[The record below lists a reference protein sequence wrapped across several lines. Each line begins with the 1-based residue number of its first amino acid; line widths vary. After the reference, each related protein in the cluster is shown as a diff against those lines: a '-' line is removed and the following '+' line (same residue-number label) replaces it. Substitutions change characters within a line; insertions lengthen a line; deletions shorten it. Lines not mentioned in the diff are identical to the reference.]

1 MSVPDTVLKH
11 CDDVRNNC
19 ARHNILSSGI
29 KAKERKNE
37 ILKLIDYLEENTF
50 CMRGDQKRI
59 ERARARLSHLVSGI

>member
-1 MSVPDTVLKH
+1 MSVPDKVLKH
-11 CDDVRNNC
+11 CDDVRTNS

-29 KAKERKNE
+29 KANERKNE

-59 ERARARLSHLVSGI
+59 ERARARLTHLVNGI